1 MRRSSKAL
9 GILLTAAAAWAQPYG
24 RPPAL
29 REVGIEQKLNQ
40 QVPLDLTFKDE
51 AGKTVRLGDY
61 FHGKPVVL
69 SLVYYKCPM
78 LCNLVMNGE
87 LRSFRQV
94 KQTLGQ
100 DFEAVTVSFDP
111 SETPALAAEKK
122 ATYVDKYN
130 RPGAAEGWH
139 FLTGQEKQIRALA
152 ESVGFNYRWDEK
164 TKQWAHAS
172 GIMILTPQGL
182 ISRYQYGIEYSKNDL
197 RLSLVDSSANKIGS
211 ITDQVLLFC
220 YHYDPN
226 KGKYTFAVMN
236 ALRVGG
242 TASVLVLGLFMFVNL
257 RRDRLVGR
265 H

>member
-1 MRRSSKAL
+1 MRLRSKAVGFL
-9 GILLTAAAAWAQPYG
+9 ICATAWGQPYG

-29 REVGIEQKLNQ
+29 REVGIEQRLNQ

-51 AGKTVRLGDY
+51 SGKTVRLGDY
-61 FHGKPVVL
+61 FRGKPVVL

-94 KQTLGQ
+94 QQTLGR

-122 ATYVDKYN
+122 ASYVDKYN

-139 FLTGQEKQIRALA
+139 FLTGADDQIHKLA
-152 ESVGFNYRWDEK
+152 DSVGFSYRWDDK

-182 ISRYQYGIEYSKNDL
+182 VSRYQYGIEYSKNDL

-211 ITDQVLLFC
+211 ITDQMLLFC
-220 YHYDPN
+220 YHYDPT
-226 KGKYTFAVMN
+226 KGKYTFAIMN
-236 ALRVGG
+236 ALRVAG
-242 TASVLVLGLFMFVNL
+242 TASVLALGLFMFVNL